1 MKGISLSQ
9 AIQAIVSQNRH
20 HSVQPGE
27 YTHSPDSICSRK
39 GKKMAIITVG
49 IDPAKS
55 IFAVHGINVK
65 MPAQGSRGY
74 REDEKESIAR
84 IVLR

>member
-1 MKGISLSQ
+1 
-9 AIQAIVSQNRH
+9 
-20 HSVQPGE
+20 
-27 YTHSPDSICSRK
+27 
-39 GKKMAIITVG
+39 MAIITVG
-49 IDPAKS
+49 IDPAKN